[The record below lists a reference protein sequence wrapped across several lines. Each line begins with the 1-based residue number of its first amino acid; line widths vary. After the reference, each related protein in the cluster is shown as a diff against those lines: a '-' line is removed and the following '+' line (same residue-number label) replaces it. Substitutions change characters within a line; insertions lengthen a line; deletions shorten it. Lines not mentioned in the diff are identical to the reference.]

1 MQIVFDM
8 AYDQNIAPTGVQ
20 AGQSSMGRL
29 FVGSQGLLG
38 VLETHLGL
46 GAKET
51 HHAMRIQ
58 GYMESMQSVV
68 HKPEAGFFKQS
79 LEADAW
85 SSAKQFLNWRDELML
100 AGWNGLAFQTTS
112 EKLHALAVVE
122 RVFPEGLKK
131 GLGDRLQVVL
141 STLEQHSFLHIQSVQ
156 LNAAINDLPY
166 LIRKVL
172 HKLQDLGV
180 TLLSDSAVKRNASG
194 NLGSI
199 QQAMIDS
206 SEEREAVNVG
216 DDSII
221 LLRPEDEWSAANIL
235 ASWLRAGEARNSDVL
250 LVHNGGS
257 NVLEQ
262 AMHNMALPKLG
273 SNERSTF
280 RAALQI
286 MPLALANAWSPLNIQ
301 GLLSFLSLPV
311 SPVPR
316 FAAKRLRGAIQSEPG
331 VGGERW
337 QQAECKIIETK
348 KANLLRE
355 GVEEADAE
363 IQAQG
368 FMDELNRFLTGF
380 RFNPK
385 EGLDPKALA
394 EICHWVKKGLK
405 TPALKQSMA
414 QALAQVDRMIELAE
428 RHHKAIP
435 KAQVE
440 RMLDSVIAEGGRNP
454 DSHAQ
459 AALWHTV
466 ADTGAIAGEI
476 DTIVWWNFTDAGQ
489 SSLTF
494 WSKEERVALAE
505 AGVQLEVPATVRA
518 READQWRRAV
528 LNAGKRLLLISPL
541 KMHGESIQVHPLWD
555 EIRHAAVFFNDS
567 EKVKEA
573 KYNSLLRDISK
584 LKFQPTFELAG
595 RSIEQCIE
603 EKTQLKAAEAMLHI
617 EQEII
622 KKPKGLSFS
631 QMSTLIGCPSKW
643 VFQYHARLSSMDSL
657 SLPTGNTMIGSL
669 CHKIVEDLYTDTT
682 KWNAVTVRSYTSSL
696 FDKRVPQMAAELL
709 QPGRELEIER
719 YRISVCDAVDALLK
733 TIEQAELTVTKTE
746 GQVSGKDLDGIP
758 FKGYIDLLLE
768 DKDGQVFVIDL
779 KWSGSTKY
787 KKEEV
792 KDGKALQLAS
802 YAWMLKSADDVWAPG
817 AYFMLAQGE
826 LLADDYRFKADYV
839 IDSPLS
845 AKDVWQLG
853 SKTWSSLFKQ
863 AKEGEIEVSGLFD
876 EKELKSVREEQG
888 LMYVKPPCHFCDF
901 GNLCGKMRA
910 AA

>member
-1 MQIVFDM
+1 M

-29 FVGSQGLLG
+29 FIGSQGLLG

-46 GAKET
+46 VARET

-58 GYMESMQSVV
+58 AYMESMQSVV
-68 HKPEAGFFKQS
+68 HKPEADFFKQS

-85 SSAKQFLNWRDELML
+85 SSAKQFLDWRDELIL
-100 AGWNGLAFQTTS
+100 AGWNGLAFQATA

-122 RVFPEGLKK
+122 NVFPKGLKK

-141 STLEQHSFLHIQSVQ
+141 STLEQQPFLQIQSIQ
-156 LNAAINDLPY
+156 LNAALNDLPY
-166 LIRKVL
+166 LIGQVL
-172 HKLQDLGV
+172 HKLQALGV
-180 TLLSDSAVKRNASG
+180 TLLSDSAVERNASG

-199 QQAMIDS
+199 QQAMIDAS
-206 SEEREAVNVG
+206 VEREAVTEN
-216 DDSII
+216 DDSIT
-221 LLRPEDEWSAANIL
+221 LLRPDDEWAAANAL
-235 ASWLRAGEARNSDVL
+235 ASWLKAGEAINSDVL

-262 AMHNMALPKLG
+262 ALYNMALPKLG
-273 SNERSTF
+273 NNERSVF

-286 MPLALANAWSPLNIQ
+286 MPLALANAWNPLNIQ

-316 FAAKRLRGAIQSEPG
+316 FAAKRLRSAIQSEPG

-337 QQAECKIIETK
+337 RQAENKIIETK

-355 GVEEADAE
+355 GVEESDAE
-363 IQAQG
+363 TQAKG
-368 FMDELNRFLTGF
+368 FMVELNHFLTGF

-385 EGLDPKALA
+385 EGIEPKALA
-394 EICHWVKKGLK
+394 EICGWVKKGLK
-405 TPALKQSMA
+405 TPSLKQSMA

-459 AALWHTV
+459 AAPWHNV
-466 ADTGAIAGEI
+466 SDTGAIAGKI

-494 WSKEERVALAE
+494 WSKEERIALADV
-505 AGVQLEVPATVRA
+505 GVHLELPATVRA
-518 READQWRRAV
+518 REANQWRRAV
-528 LNAGKRLLLISPL
+528 LHAGKRLLLISPL

-555 EIRHAAVFFNDS
+555 EIRHAAVFLDDS
-567 EKVKEA
+567 EKLKKE
-573 KYNSLLRDISK
+573 KCHSLLRDATNLNLHPK
-584 LKFQPTFELAG
+584 FELAG
-595 RSIEQCIE
+595 RRIGRCIE
-603 EKTQLKAAEAMLHI
+603 EKTQLKAVESILHV
-617 EQEII
+617 EQGII

-643 VFQYHARLSSMDSL
+643 VFQYHARLSPMDSL

-682 KWNAVTVRSYTSSL
+682 KWNKATVRSYTSSL
-696 FDKRVPQMAAELL
+696 FDKHVPQMAAELL
-709 QPGRELEIER
+709 EPGRELELER
-719 YRISVCDAVDALLK
+719 YRISVCDAADALLK
-733 TIEQAELTVTKTE
+733 TIEQAGLTVTKTE

-802 YAWMLKSADDVWAPG
+802 YAWMLKSADDVWVPG

-826 LLADDYRFKADYV
+826 LLADDYRFKTDYV

-845 AKDVWQLG
+845 AKEVWQLG

-863 AKEGEIEVSGLFD
+863 AQEGDIEVSGLFD
-876 EKELKSVREEQG
+876 EKELKSVREEQD
-888 LMYVKPPCHFCDF
+888 LMHVKAPCHFCDF
-901 GNLCGKMRA
+901 GNLCGKTRA
-910 AA
+910 AV